1 MTARSLFALIF
12 LLVLAVRAEPPSV
25 SYIFPAG
32 GQRGTTVNFKVGG
45 HHLHD
50 TARFQMLGTGVTAS
64 DTVRETDTVWFE
76 GPFIPQPASQQTEN
90 YPRDHAG
97 QVKIASEAAIGAR
110 HWRVWTSQGATAAI
124 KFLIGDLPEII
135 ENEVDGAP
143 IPVEVT
149 LPITINGRIFPR
161 EDIDA
166 WTFRAKA
173 GEIIFCEVTA
183 KELGSA
189 LDARLVVTDPAGRE
203 VSVQSIRR
211 GLDPIVHFE
220 STREGLYQVRI
231 HDVNFGGLQH
241 YVYRL
246 TLRRGPC
253 VTAYFPLGGQR
264 GKSLQLQLQGPALST
279 KTANLTLSAEGDALQ
294 SHLLNLA
301 GHNAGHIKLHADILP
316 EHLEAASNNTNTPPH
331 TLPAIF
337 NGRITVPGEVDAW
350 RFTAQQNDTIHFDL
364 LAARLGSP
372 LDSVLTLHDQT
383 GKELGRNDDLA
394 SGQPDS
400 QLIFKVP
407 AAGVYTARVADRFRS
422 RGGPHFAYRLRAAVA
437 IAPDFRLTFP
447 VDAVTVVRGSQPKA
461 GAKPTPT
468 RNAPRAALRV
478 NVERVGGFDGAVEL
492 EVLGLPAGVTATN
505 TLITAKTVSVDLQFL
520 TTETTKI
527 AAGTL
532 TIRGRATIADQ
543 NATRTAKLDA
553 PFGATAPDSVLLA
566 VAIPTPFRHIG
577 DYLLANHPRGAVYRR
592 TYQLERNG
600 FAGPLVARL
609 SDTQGRHLQG
619 ARGPTLNIPAS
630 AESFE
635 FPVTLP
641 PWMEVGRTSRSQ
653 LVTMGVITDHDG
665 TQHTISYTSNEQN
678 DQMISVMGSNQLHL
692 EVETATVPITPGAKT
707 ALRFH
712 VRRDRTLE
720 QHPIRIELLLPAYLK
735 GFQAR
740 PVNLNAREDS
750 GVLQLEFSER
760 PGPFTMP
767 LIIRATTTGPG
778 DPHHAEAKLE
788 LVPVNPAASR

>member
-1 MTARSLFALIF
+1 MIFRSLFALVSC
-12 LLVLAVRAEPPSV
+12 LVLITRAEPPSV

-32 GQRGTTVNFKVGG
+32 GQRGTAVNFKIGG

-50 TARFQMLGTGVTAS
+50 TARFQMLGPGVTAS

-76 GPFIPQPASQQTEN
+76 GPFIHQPASQQTEN

-97 QVKIASEAAIGAR
+97 QVKIAGDAAIGGR
-110 HWRVWTSQGATAAI
+110 HWRVWTSQGATPAM
-124 KFLIGDLPEII
+124 KFVIGDLPEII
-135 ENEVDGAP
+135 EKEMDGAP
-143 IPVEVT
+143 VPVEVT
-149 LPITINGRIFPR
+149 LPLTINGRIFPR
-161 EDIDA
+161 ENVDVWA
-166 WTFRAKA
+166 FRAKA
-173 GEIIFCEVTA
+173 GEVISCEVAA

-189 LDARLVVTDPAGRE
+189 LDARLVVTDSAGRE
-203 VSVQSIRR
+203 VPVQTGRR
-211 GLDPIVHFE
+211 GSDPAIHFE
-220 STREGLYQVRI
+220 CTRDGLYHVRI
-231 HDVNFGGLQH
+231 HDMNFGGLQH

-264 GKSLQLQLQGPALST
+264 GKPLQLELQGRAL
-279 KTANLTLSAEGDALQ
+279 TAKSASIVLSADGEPVQ

-316 EHLEAASNNTNTPPH
+316 EHLEAVSNNTNTPPH
-331 TLPAIF
+331 MLPAIF
-337 NGRITVPGEVDAW
+337 NGRISVPGEVDEW
-350 RFTAQQNDTIHFDL
+350 RFAAQQNDTIHFDL

-372 LDSVLTLHDQT
+372 LDSILTIHDHT

-400 QLIFKVP
+400 QLIFKAP

-437 IAPDFRLTFP
+437 TAPDFRLTFP

-461 GAKPTPT
+461 GAKPTH
-468 RNAPRAALRV
+468 NAPRTALRV
-478 NVERVGGFDGAVEL
+478 NVDRVGGFEGAIEL
-492 EVLGLPAGVTATN
+492 EVLGLPVGVTATN
-505 TLITAKTVSVDLQFL
+505 TLIIAKAVSVDLQFL

-543 NATRTAKLDA
+543 NATRTAKLDV

-600 FAGPLVARL
+600 FTGPLVARL

-619 ARGPTLNIPAS
+619 ARGSTINIPGS

-678 DQMISVMGSNQLHL
+678 DQMISVMGSNLLHIET
-692 EVETATVPITPGAKT
+692 EVSTVRITPAGNT

-720 QHPIRIELLLPAYLK
+720 DRPVRVELILPAHLK
-735 GFQAR
+735 GLQVR
-740 PVNLNAREDS
+740 PLNLSARENS

-760 PGPFTMP
+760 TGPFTMP
-767 LIIRATTTGPG
+767 LIIRATTTGPS

-788 LVPVNPAASR
+788 LVPVNTAAGR